1 MELLLEL
8 RVGRDPVAVRLDCR
22 VDVGADAT
30 VADLRRALAEH
41 ASARDVPVDGR
52 ARLWDDDARP
62 LHDDHLVERTGLRS
76 GRRVWL
82 SSDPPPRRAV
92 PAAHER
98 ADASGGIPFTP
109 VPRPPA
115 PAVRPALPPM
125 PGPPSRP
132 RWRAI
137 GPWAERSSYLAALDE
152 RIAELERAVAGERAA
167 RHRALPSLDHLIE
180 EAVARG
186 PELWSRDRTAADL
199 LTVRLGTAD
208 HPSAAAVDLEPGGD
222 EELRRLAVDRLSAAA
237 LLRDVPVALDLDAA
251 PVVGLDG
258 DPDLVHAVARG
269 VLGQVV
275 AGHGP
280 DDVVVAALLAPT
292 ALRSFEWLRWL
303 PHVRSSA
310 SPLHGEH
317 LAVWPEA
324 VGEVVESLLEAARR
338 PSAFPRLVLLLHE
351 DAAVDPDAMEQ
362 LLGAGPEAGIRV
374 LWVGRDVARV
384 VDRCA
389 AVVRVGAGPG
399 ASSLSVAGGS
409 PMAFEAEGGVAP
421 ALDRLARCLAPLRA
435 TASVA
440 RVSSIPRLVGL
451 TNVLGGTPV
460 PADVAT
466 AWALSDGGLLDAP
479 VGTGSVGVVTVD
491 LVEHGP
497 HAAVAGAR
505 GSGKRELLR
514 SWFAALAARHP
525 PERFLFD
532 FLAVDGSFTTG
543 PLGGLP
549 HDLGAFRAQHP
560 ESPFAALAALPDEL
574 DRRARLLGDRDLH
587 DLAELAAADPARCPP
602 RLVLVVGELAA
613 VASRPDAVA
622 GLVDVAW
629 RGGHLGVHLVF
640 VLATDRPRDGAV
652 GDLLSSLLEAVD
664 LRIALR
670 VDEPAQSEPLIGVGD
685 AAAIPASLPGRA
697 FLRVAAG
704 DPIPFQAAWSLA
716 PRNPVEVG
724 RVRVST
730 LGFGRGTGPEPRP
743 TPEGNQLDD
752 VLRAIGL
759 AFERSGRTIPVA
771 PWRPER

>member
-22 VDVGADAT
+22 VDAGTDAT

-41 ASARDVPVDGR
+41 ASARDVVVDGG

-62 LHDDHLVERTGLRS
+62 LHDDHLVDRTGLRS

-82 SSDPPPRRAV
+82 SPDPPPRRAAL
-92 PAAHER
+92 AAEER

-109 VPRPPA
+109 SPRPPG
-115 PAVRPALPPM
+115 PEV
-125 PGPPSRP
+125 GPPLPAMPAPPDRP
-132 RWRAI
+132 RWRTI
-137 GPWAERSSYLAALDE
+137 GPWGERSTYLAALDE
-152 RIAELERAVAGERAA
+152 RVAELERAVEGERAA
-167 RHRALPSLDHLIE
+167 RHRALPPLDHLIE
-180 EAVARG
+180 DAVARG
-186 PELWSRDRTAADL
+186 PGLWSRDRTAADL

-208 HPSAAAVDLEPGGD
+208 ERSAPALDLEPGGD

-237 LLRDVPVALDLDAA
+237 VMRGVPVALDLDAA
-251 PVVGLDG
+251 PIVGLHG
-258 DPDLVHAVARG
+258 DPELVHRLARG
-269 VLGQVV
+269 LLGQIV

-310 SPLHGEH
+310 SPLSGDH

-324 VGEVVESLLEAARR
+324 VGEVVGSLLEAAQR
-338 PSAFPRLVLLLHE
+338 PSGFPRLVLLLDE
-351 DAAVDPDAMEQ
+351 DAPVDPDTVSR
-362 LLGAGPEAGIRV
+362 LLGIAPEAGIRV
-374 LWVGRDVARV
+374 LWLGSDVAPV
-384 VDRCA
+384 VDHCA

-399 ASSLSVAGGS
+399 ASTLAMGGGA
-409 PMAFEAEGGVAP
+409 PMTFEAEGGDVP

-435 TASVA
+435 TAGVA

-479 VGTGSVGVVTVD
+479 VGIGSLGPVTID

-497 HAAVAGAR
+497 HAVVAGAR

-514 SWFAALAARHP
+514 TWFAALAARHP

-532 FLAVDGSFTTG
+532 VVDVDGSFTTG
-543 PLGGLP
+543 PLGDLP
-549 HDLGAFRAQHP
+549 HDVGRSRA
-560 ESPFAALAALPDEL
+560 ESPEAASAALASLPEEL
-574 DRRARLLGDRDLH
+574 DRRAQLLGDRDLH
-587 DLAELAAADPARCPP
+587 DLAELAAADPAGCPP

-640 VLATDRPRDGAV
+640 ALATGHPRDAAV
-652 GDLLSSLLEAVD
+652 GDLLSSVLDAVD

-670 VDEPAQSEPLIGVGD
+670 VDEPAQSEPVIGVGD
-685 AAAIPASLPGRA
+685 AAEIPASLPGRA
-697 FLRVAAG
+697 FLRVGGG

-716 PRNPVEVG
+716 PRNPVGVG

-730 LGFGRGTGPEPRP
+730 LGFGRRPGSERRP
-743 TPEGNQLDD
+743 TPEGSQLDD
-752 VLRAIGL
+752 VLRAITL
-759 AFERSGRTIPVA
+759 AFELSGRTMPVA